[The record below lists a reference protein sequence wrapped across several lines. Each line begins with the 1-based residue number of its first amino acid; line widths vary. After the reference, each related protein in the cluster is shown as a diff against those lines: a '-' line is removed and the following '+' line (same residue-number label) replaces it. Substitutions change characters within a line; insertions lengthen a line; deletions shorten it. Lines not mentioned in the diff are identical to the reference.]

1 MTKYEKQ
8 LQQAHDAGV
17 NVYDFFLGNSKNV
30 KSRLDGL
37 YIDGNIALSKNLK
50 TSAERSAVLAEELG
64 HHYTTIGNIIDQ
76 ANPDNRK
83 QERRA
88 RLWAYDKLIGLHGI
102 IEAFEHG
109 CRNRYEIAEYLD
121 VTESFL
127 LDTIAVYREKY
138 GVCKRFQNY
147 VVYFEPTL
155 AIGKLND

>member
-1 MTKYEKQ
+1 MHYEILVSEASDTGLTVKEKPLKYNNGRIK
-8 LQQAHDAGV
+8 
-17 NVYDFFLGNSKNV
+17 GNK
-30 KSRLDGL
+30 
-37 YIDGNIALSKNLK
+37 IAIRKDLETSSQK
-50 TSAERSAVLAEELG
+50 TCVLAEELG
-64 HHYTTIGNIIDQ
+64 HHYTTVGNVLDQ
-76 ANPDNRK
+76 ADTGNRK

-127 LDTIAVYREKY
+127 LDAIAVYREKY

-155 AIGKLND
+155 AIGKLNG

>member
-1 MTKYEKQ
+1 M
-8 LQQAHDAGV
+8 
-17 NVYDFFLGNSKNV
+17 
-30 KSRLDGL
+30 
-37 YIDGNIALSKNLK
+37 
-50 TSAERSAVLAEELG
+50 AEELG

-102 IEAFEHG
+102 IESFEHG

-127 LDTIAVYREKY
+127 IDTIAVYREKY